1 MPILLK
7 WFCEHWKSAIHSSLV
22 LPNIS
27 EMVRFWILL
36 LFSGVLS
43 ALYMKSMGPCLC
55 SEHSAESLYRSC
67 SADPQIAQPA
77 AALLFRTAAALQRVL
92 LGRDQCEVD
101 SELGSV
107 LQQGVLG
114 GGVVV
119 ILTPHWSREH
129 STKQDWEKR
138 RLQLCS
144 GIRGTQFMHSG
155 GFREYLLAYTL
166 HTTLCSYFFPC
177 AFLERWSVRLELCSP
192 SDLAVLEA
200 FPRLPSTEG
209 LLVACI
215 SFTPLHQLLHN
226 LVMVVN
232 MSSGDGDGG
241 RGCEI
246 FS

>member
-1 MPILLK
+1 
-7 WFCEHWKSAIHSSLV
+7 
-22 LPNIS
+22 
-27 EMVRFWILL
+27 MVRFRILL

-43 ALYMKSMGPCLC
+43 ALYVKSTGPCLC

-107 LQQGVLG
+107 LQHFTARCIGRGCCYFDTSLEQGAQHKARLRKKK
-114 GGVVV
+114 
-119 ILTPHWSREH
+119 TPALFRNSWNAVHAFWWLQRVFTGIH
-129 STKQDWEKR
+129 SPHHTLLLLFSMCFSGAMICQAGT
-138 RLQLCS
+138 LQSLRFGS
-144 GIRGTQFMHSG
+144 T
-155 GFREYLLAYTL
+155 
-166 HTTLCSYFFPC
+166 
-177 AFLERWSVRLELCSP
+177 
-192 SDLAVLEA
+192 